1 MKILALP
8 GGEFIN
14 LELVRRI
21 ETELDP
27 PVARIIWARDET
39 RVYHAERASAIIEAL
54 NEDLSCW
61 DLIDKR
67 PKPPAAKSSD
77 PGDIPF

>member
-1 MKILALP
+1 MKILVLP

-39 RVYHAERASAIIEAL
+39 RVYHAELATAIIESL

-67 PKPPAAKSSD
+67 PKPSESDSSD
-77 PGDIPF
+77 FDDCF